1 VVQAAAAL
9 LVNAQSPSLARSRK
23 RTEVSLVHQLL
34 VHSCFAA
41 VALKFSAVQ
50 WMPSCMPAAPEP
62 PLLECISCNACFF
75 LCVVASCNICLWP
88 KWFSAQQY
96 RSPPHESIEAQTHGR
111 AWSKLGAPRGGG
123 RGGNGGTGPGHQGVA
138 NQWAAE
144 CRMLGYCTPSGL
156 VNEVVYDSVTL
167 SKIQLWFLLFIKI
180 FVKN

>member
-1 VVQAAAAL
+1 
-9 LVNAQSPSLARSRK
+9 
-23 RTEVSLVHQLL
+23 VSLVHQLL

-50 WMPSCMPAAPEP
+50 CSGCHHACLQRLNPPARVHF
-62 PLLECISCNACFF
+62 LQRRFF
-75 LCVVASCNICLWP
+75 FFVCVVESCNICLWP